1 MNLDLNTSVQY
12 LKSVGPKR
20 AEAFSKVGIFTVEDL
35 LYYFPTKH
43 LDRSTILSAIKVAQY
58 VTNGYEGEVTII
70 GKVVDKELI
79 RYGKKQIFKVQM
91 KDKTGL
97 FECVWFQGIK
107 FFKELFQENEIYAVS
122 AKPVITRYGNLQFAH
137 PDFDKIT
144 DLESEEFLNTGKII
158 PFYKVSKELK
168 STKLGDIS
176 LRRILSNVVENYA
189 EFIQESLPNSVIEK
203 NNLLPK
209 NEAIKNYH
217 HPPDLEYLGKAKERF
232 KYEEFFYLECL
243 AAIRKQRLKS
253 RRNGIKF
260 NVQTKP
266 IKKFINEL
274 PFKLTEA
281 QLKVLHEIRQDMESN
296 EPMSRLL
303 QGDVGSGKTIVALIS
318 MLIAVSNGYQAV
330 LMAPTEI
337 LADQHF
343 KKIHQLVEGTGFNAA
358 LLIGGQKTKT
368 RKTILNGIANNEINI
383 IIGTH
388 ALLEEK
394 VHIPKMGLAVIDEQ
408 HRFGVAQRSK
418 LIGKTIS
425 PDVLI
430 MTATPIPRTIS
441 MTVYGDLDVSVIDQ
455 MPQNRKPIKTALRSE
470 KNLEDIFKFIREKVK
485 SGEQAFI
492 VYPLVEES
500 EKMDLKDVT
509 SEFEKIN
516 KTFLSG
522 INVNLIHGKMKWQ
535 EKEIIMESFANRE
548 FDVLF
553 STTVIEVGIDIPNAT
568 VIVINEAFRFGLS
581 QLHQLRGR
589 VGRGDKQSF
598 CILVTRDD
606 HLQKMRTKNISLDY
620 LAAAELDKY
629 RSQIRL
635 NAMVEHNDGFKLS
648 EIDFKLRGPG
658 NIFGVEQSG
667 IPQLQHADIINDTE
681 LLIIAKNDAF
691 NIIRNDPSLSEKEN
705 LIIKQHLKKNYS
717 TALKFSLIA

>member
-1 MNLDLNTSVQY
+1 MKKDLNTSVQY

-20 AEAFSKVGIFTVEDL
+20 AEAFNKVGINTVEDL

-43 LDRSTILSAIKVAQY
+43 LDRSTILSTVKVAQY

-91 KDKTGL
+91 KDKTGH
-97 FECVWFQGIK
+97 FECVWFQGIR
-107 FFKELFQENEIYAVS
+107 FFKELFKEDEIYAVS
-122 AKPVITRYGNLQFAH
+122 AKPVITRYGHLQFAH

-144 DLESEEFLNTGKII
+144 DIESEEFLNTGKII
-158 PFYKVSKELK
+158 PFYRVSKELK
-168 STKLGDIS
+168 TTKLGDIS
-176 LRRILSNVVENYA
+176 LRRIISNVVDNYS
-189 EFIQESLPNSVIEK
+189 EFIHESLPQSIVDK

-209 NEAIKNYH
+209 NEAISSYH
-217 HPPDLEYLGKAKERF
+217 HPRSLEELDKAKERF

-243 AAIRKQRLKS
+243 AALRKQRLKS
-253 RRNGIKF
+253 NRNGIKF

-266 IKKFINEL
+266 IKKFIDEL
-274 PFKLTEA
+274 PFQLTEA
-281 QLKVLHEIRQDMESN
+281 QLNVLHEIRNDMEN
-296 EPMSRLL
+296 KEPMNRLL
-303 QGDVGSGKTIVALIS
+303 QGDVGSGKTIVALIA

-343 KKIHQLVEGTGFNAA
+343 KKIHQFLDGTGFNVA

-368 RKTILNGIANNEINI
+368 RKTILKGIANNEIDI

-388 ALLEEK
+388 ALIEEN
-394 VHIPKMGLAVIDEQ
+394 VDIPKMGLAVIDEQ

-418 LIGKTIS
+418 LIGKTIA

-441 MTVYGDLDVSVIDQ
+441 MTVYGDLDVSVINQ

-470 KNLEDIFKFIREKVK
+470 KNLEDIFRFIREKVN

-492 VYPLVEES
+492 VYPLVEVS
-500 EKMDLKDVT
+500 EKLDLKDVA
-509 SEFEKIN
+509 SEFEKIK
-516 KTFLSG
+516 KTYLDG
-522 INVNLIHGKMKWQ
+522 INVGLIHGKMKWQ
-535 EKEIIMESFANRE
+535 EKESIMESFAKDE

-568 VIVINEAFRFGLS
+568 IIVINEAFRFGLS

-598 CILVTRDD
+598 CILVTRDE

-629 RSQIRL
+629 KSQIRL
-635 NAMVEHNDGFKLS
+635 NAMVEHNDGFELS

-658 NIFGVEQSG
+658 NIFGIEQSG
-667 IPQLQHADIINDTE
+667 MPQLKHADIINDTE
-681 LLIIAKNDAF
+681 LLIKAKNDAF
-691 NIIRNDPSLSEKEN
+691 NIIKSDPSLSEKGN
-705 LIIKQHLKKNYS
+705 HIIKQHLKKNYS